1 LRVPFPSHP
10 IATQPPREEGRGRL
24 LEKEGMKSYRIMVLP
39 GDGVGPEIIR
49 EGLKVI
55 RAALDLVSLDVRF
68 TELEIGAARYRRTG
82 TAFGQEDIE
91 KVRKADAVYFGA
103 VGLPDVRLPDGREVQ
118 SGYIYRQDLDLYANI
133 RPVKLYPGI
142 ESPLKKAREKGIDY
156 VIFREN
162 TEGLYTF
169 GRGGFRIGN
178 EAAVNPLI
186 ISRKGTERIVRAAF
200 QAARRREG
208 APEDGVK
215 RVTCVDKSNVV
226 EAYAFFREVFKE
238 VAKEFPDIQN
248 EYYYTDAMTVLM
260 VQRPWHFDIVV
271 TENMFGDIL
280 SDLGAGTIGSL
291 GLAPSAEVGD
301 RYGLFQSIHGSAP
314 DIAGKGIVNPIAAIL
329 SGAMMFDWLGT
340 KNNDSKA
347 AEVGR
352 RIERAVEAVL
362 VEGKIRTADLGGEN
376 KTAEIGEA
384 IVREMKN

>member
-1 LRVPFPSHP
+1 MAAYQIV
-10 IATQPPREEGRGRL
+10 
-24 LEKEGMKSYRIMVLP
+24 VLP
-39 GDGVGPEIIR
+39 GDGVGPEIIA

-55 RAALDLVSLDVRF
+55 RSAMKAVSLEVQF
-68 TELEIGAARYRRTG
+68 AELEIGAARYRRTG

-103 VGLPDVRLPDGREVQ
+103 VGLPEVRLPDGREVQ

-133 RPVKLYPGI
+133 RPVKLYKGV
-142 ESPLKKAREKGIDY
+142 ESPLKKAQEKGIDY

-169 GRGGFRIGN
+169 GKGGFRIGK

-200 QAARRREG
+200 QMARRRKG

-226 EAYAFFREVFKE
+226 EAYAFFEEVFHE
-238 VAKEFPDIQN
+238 VAKEFPDIQS
-248 EYYYTDAMTVLM
+248 EHYYTDAMTVLM
-260 VQRPWHFDIVV
+260 VQRPWHFDVVV

-291 GLAPSAEVGD
+291 GLAPSAEVGENH
-301 RYGLFQSIHGSAP
+301 GLFQSIHGSAP

-329 SGAMMFDWLGT
+329 SGAMMFDWLGM
-340 KNNDSKA
+340 KRNDSKA
-347 AEVGR
+347 TEAGR
-352 RIERAVEAVL
+352 RIEKAVEAVL
-362 VEGKIRTADLGGEN
+362 AKGEVKTPDLGGKN
-376 KTAEIGEA
+376 TTSQIGDA
-384 IVREMKN
+384 IVKEAEK

>member
-1 LRVPFPSHP
+1 M
-10 IATQPPREEGRGRL
+10 AA
-24 LEKEGMKSYRIMVLP
+24 YRIIVLP
-39 GDGVGPEIIR
+39 GDGVGPEIIA

-55 RAALDLVSLDVRF
+55 RATMKAVSLEAQF

-82 TAFGQEDIE
+82 TPFGQEDIE

-133 RPVKLYPGI
+133 RPVKLYKGV
-142 ESPLKKAREKGIDY
+142 ESPLKRAQEKGIDY

-169 GRGGFRIGN
+169 GKGGFRIGK

-200 QAARRREG
+200 QMARRRKG
-208 APEDGVK
+208 APDDGVK

-226 EAYAFFREVFKE
+226 EAYAFFEEVFHD
-238 VAKEFPDIQN
+238 VAKEFPDIQS
-248 EYYYTDAMTVLM
+248 EHYYTDAMTVLM
-260 VQRPWHFDIVV
+260 VQRPWHFDVVV

-301 RYGLFQSIHGSAP
+301 KHGLFQSIHGSAP

-329 SGAMMFDWLGT
+329 SGAMMFDWLGM
-340 KNNDSKA
+340 KHKDPKA
-347 AEVGR
+347 TEVGR
-352 RIERAVEAVL
+352 RIEKAVEAVL
-362 VEGKIRTADLGGEN
+362 AKGQVRTPDLGGKN
-376 KTAEIGEA
+376 TTSQMGDEIVKE
-384 IVREMKN
+384 IEK

>member
-1 LRVPFPSHP
+1 MAV
-10 IATQPPREEGRGRL
+10 
-24 LEKEGMKSYRIMVLP
+24 YRIVVLP
-39 GDGVGPEIIR
+39 GDGVGPEIIA

-55 RAALDLVSLDVRF
+55 RAAMEAVSLEAQF

-82 TAFGQEDIE
+82 AAFGAEDIE
-91 KVRKADAVYFGA
+91 KVRRADAVYFGS

-133 RPVKLYPGI
+133 RPVKLYKGV
-142 ESPLKKAREKGIDY
+142 ESPLKKAGEKGIDY

-169 GRGGFRIGN
+169 GKGGFRIGQ

-200 QAARRREG
+200 QMARRRKG

-226 EAYAFFREVFKE
+226 EAYAFFEEVFRG
-238 VAKEFPDIQN
+238 VSGEFPDIQS
-248 EYYYTDAMTVLM
+248 EHFYTDAMTVLM
-260 VQRPWHFDIVV
+260 VQRPWHFDVVV

-301 RYGLFQSIHGSAP
+301 RHGLFQSIHGSAP
-314 DIAGKGIVNPIAAIL
+314 DIAGRGIVNPIAAIL

-340 KNNDSKA
+340 THKDPKA
-347 AEVGR
+347 SEVGR
-352 RIERAVEAVL
+352 RIEKAVETVL
-362 VEGKIRTADLGGEN
+362 ADGRVKTPDLGGKN
-376 KTAEIGEA
+376 TTSQMGDA
-384 IVREMKN
+384 IVKEIKA

>member
-1 LRVPFPSHP
+1 M
-10 IATQPPREEGRGRL
+10 A
-24 LEKEGMKSYRIMVLP
+24 SYRIVVLP
-39 GDGVGPEIIR
+39 GDGVGPEIIA

-55 RAALDLVSLDVRF
+55 QAAMGAVSLEARF

-82 TAFGQEDIE
+82 QAFGQEDIE
-91 KVRKADAVYFGA
+91 KVRQADAVYFGA

-133 RPVKLYPGI
+133 RPVKLYRGV
-142 ESPLKKAREKGIDY
+142 ESPLKKAQEKGIDY

-169 GRGGFRIGN
+169 GKGGFRIGKD
-178 EAAVNPLI
+178 AAVNPLI

-200 QAARRREG
+200 QMARRRKG

-226 EAYAFFREVFKE
+226 EAYAFFEEVFRE
-238 VAKEFPDIQN
+238 VAKEFSDIQA
-248 EYYYTDAMTVLM
+248 EHYYTDAMTVLM
-260 VQRPWHFDIVV
+260 VQRPWHFDVVV

-301 RYGLFQSIHGSAP
+301 KHGLFQSIHGSAP
-314 DIAGKGIVNPIAAIL
+314 DIAGKGIVNPIAAVL

-340 KNNDSKA
+340 KHKDPKA
-347 AEVGR
+347 AEIGR
-352 RIERAVEAVL
+352 RIEKAVETVL
-362 VEGKIRTADLGGEN
+362 AKGEIKTPDLGGKN
-376 KTAEIGEA
+376 TTAQMGDA
-384 IVREMKN
+384 IVKAVEK

>member
-1 LRVPFPSHP
+1 MAPYHVV
-10 IATQPPREEGRGRL
+10 
-24 LEKEGMKSYRIMVLP
+24 VLP

-49 EGLKVI
+49 EGMRVI
-55 RAALDLVSLDVRF
+55 LAAMGLFSLDARF

-91 KVRKADAVYFGA
+91 KVREADAVYFGA

-133 RPVKLYPGI
+133 RPVKLYPGVQ
-142 ESPLKKAREKGIDY
+142 SPLKKAQDKGIDY

-200 QAARRREG
+200 QMARRRKG

-226 EAYAFFREVFKE
+226 EAYAFFEEVFKE
-238 VAKEFPDIQN
+238 VAGEFPDIQN
-248 EYYYTDAMTVLM
+248 EHFYADAMTVMM
-260 VQRPWHFDIVV
+260 VQRPWHFDVVV

-291 GLAPSAEVGD
+291 GLGPSAEVGD
-301 RYGLFQSIHGSAP
+301 RHGLFQPIHGSAP

-329 SGAMMFDWLGT
+329 SASMMFQWLG
-340 KNNDSKA
+340 DRHEDDKA
-347 AEVGR
+347 LELGQ

-362 VEGKIRTADLGGEN
+362 TKGQVRTPDLGGKN
-376 KTAEIGEA
+376 TTAQMGEA
-384 IVREMKN
+384 IAREIQTG